1 MVYSFEVNCRSQKL
15 GIFRLSEDRTKR
27 LELMLLL
34 QEKYKMNSVQ
44 ISDFLNSNNIKT
56 PRNKIYNHK
65 IVWGR
70 IKKYR
75 SRLNRYNLDTIE
87 RVKETI
93 SYSIDS

>member
-1 MVYSFEVNCRSQKL
+1 MIELTNS
-15 GIFRLSEDRTKR
+15 RTRR

-65 IVWGR
+65 IVWGS

-75 SRLNRYNLDTIE
+75 SRLNRYNLDTID

-93 SYSIDS
+93 SYSID

>member
-1 MVYSFEVNCRSQKL
+1 MSKSRIQ
-15 GIFRLSEDRTKR
+15 R

-34 QEKYKMNSVQ
+34 QEKYQMNSVQ

-65 IVWGR
+65 IVWGS

-75 SRLNRYNLDTIE
+75 DRLNKFDSDEIL

-93 SYSIDS
+93 YCRFT

>member
-1 MVYSFEVNCRSQKL
+1 
-15 GIFRLSEDRTKR
+15 
-27 LELMLLL
+27 
-34 QEKYKMNSVQ
+34 MNSVQ

-65 IVWGR
+65 IVWGS

-75 SRLNRYNLDTIE
+75 DRLNKFDSDEIL

-93 SYSIDS
+93 YCRFT